1 MNGYVKNKLGYWAHA
16 MKRSIAPG
24 EKIPLGSLYE
34 QYGEKH
40 DLAEGE
46 EFVKW
51 LREVKLRNEDKWE
64 IVLEATEEAVK
75 EPKEEEKLKEEK
87 KPREEVEGPQEVM
100 EEDKRGHIKDMTVR
114 DVSTLSVRKAREVLP
129 RIMDL
134 NLLKYALQEA
144 NQLAGK
150 DTLCRMLRKRIDE
163 LQISR

>member
-1 MNGYVKNKLGYWAHA
+1 MNGYVKNKLNYWAHA
-16 MKRSIAPG
+16 MKRAIAPG
-24 EKIPLGSLYE
+24 EKIPLDSLYE

-40 DLAEGE
+40 GLAEGE

-64 IVLEATEEAVK
+64 IVLEAEEEAVK
-75 EPKEEEKLKEEK
+75 EPKEEEKPKEEI
-87 KPREEVEGPQEVM
+87 EGPQEVM
-100 EEDKRGHIKDMTVR
+100 EEDERGHIKDMTVR
-114 DVSTLSVRKAREVLP
+114 DVATLSVRKAREVLP

>member
-1 MNGYVKNKLGYWAHA
+1 MNGYVKNKLNYWAHA
-16 MKRSIAPG
+16 MKKSIAPG
-24 EKIPLGSLYE
+24 EKIPLDTLYE
-34 QYGEKH
+34 QYGKKH

-46 EFVKW
+46 EFVNW

-64 IVLEATEEAVK
+64 IVLEAKEETV
-75 EPKEEEKLKEEK
+75 EEVKEEEKPKEEPK
-87 KPREEVEGPQEVM
+87 GPQET
-100 EEDKRGHIKDMTVR
+100 EDEVEREGHIKDMTVR

>member
-1 MNGYVKNKLGYWAHA
+1 MNGYVKNKLNYWAHA
-16 MKRSIAPG
+16 MKKSIAPG
-24 EKIPLGSLYE
+24 ERIPLDTLYE
-34 QYGEKH
+34 QYGKKH

-46 EFVKW
+46 EFVNW

-64 IVLEATEEAVK
+64 IVLEAEGKVVE
-75 EPKEEEKLKEEK
+75 EPKEEEK
-87 KPREEVEGPQEVM
+87 PREELKGPQETED
-100 EEDKRGHIKDMTVR
+100 EEEQGKIKDMTVR
-114 DVSTLSVRKAREVLP
+114 DVATLSVRKARETLP

-134 NLLKYALQEA
+134 NLLKYALKEA